1 MKFPNYITWFS
12 LSYPKEYDYF
22 LSIHDFPESDNMYSQ
37 YYQEIYDNEQL
48 HYYETGE
55 FKKHLESYF
64 YSKKQTKK
72 MATNRSY
79 KGTRSRVSQREDW
92 SRDRYVQRRS
102 QGKHSGAVMTR
113 YYPKS
118 GANKDKEQ
126 TIVNGWR
133 LSRSKEL
140 IKITAVT
147 TEKTSLSDKGWYSNV
162 AVTFINTVTGA
173 KYLHWGTMQKSTGKV
188 VVSDMAFVMNPKAK
202 NGGYAGTFVNND

>member
-1 MKFPNYITWFS
+1 MYEES
-12 LSYPKEYDYF
+12 AMLYDEFHPVYE
-22 LSIHDFPESDNMYSQ
+22 DEKTY
-37 YYQEIYDNEQL
+37 
-48 HYYETGE
+48 YYETGV
-55 FKKHLESYF
+55 FKKILEPYF
-64 YSKKQTKK
+64 YSNKQTKK
-72 MATNRSY
+72 MAINRSY
-79 KGTRSRVSQREDW
+79 KGTRSRVSNREDW
-92 SRDRYVQRRS
+92 SRDRYVQRKS

>member
-1 MKFPNYITWFS
+1 MNFPDYITWFS
-12 LSYPKEYDYF
+12 LKFPKEFDYF
-22 LSIHDFPESDNMYSQ
+22 QKIQDSPQSENIYSDYYQYLYSQEESD
-37 YYQEIYDNEQL
+37 
-48 HYYETGE
+48 YYENGV
-55 FKKHLESYF
+55 FQKYLEPYF
-64 YSKKQTKK
+64 YSKKPNK
-72 MATNRSY
+72 MANRNY
-79 KGTRSRVSQREDW
+79 KGTRARVSQREDW

-133 LSRSKEL
+133 LSRNKEL

-147 TEKTSLSDKGWYSNV
+147 TEKTSLSEKGWYSNV

>member
-1 MKFPNYITWFS
+1 MKFPDFYTWFS
-12 LSYPKEYDYF
+12 LTNPEEYSVFEKSYYDDRAQLYDYF
-22 LSIHDFPESDNMYSQ
+22 HPAY
-37 YYQEIYDNEQL
+37 L
-48 HYYETGE
+48 HEEENYYETGV
-55 FKKHLESYF
+55 FKKILEPYF

-79 KGTRSRVSQREDW
+79 KGTRSRVSDRQDW
-92 SRDRYVQRRS
+92 SRDRYVQKRS

-133 LSRSKEL
+133 LSRNKEL